1 MDPDAAEA
9 EWTRAAVM
17 TLKELHAATTLEEG
31 AVEKYYQMQ
40 GLEHPED
47 SGDPKKPNPEYV
59 EAAEKVKAM
68 ESVLAP
74 LVDVA
79 PEMFVAKPTVQA
91 YFKHEGA
98 CLFFETATPD
108 SGLPADDSK
117 WTLKFHGAAADA
129 PAPQDVPGL
138 IHRNVAKFNECLKQL
153 HGGAQAA
160 QSCLCIML
168 EEDEYT
174 LVAEQRRG
182 IRVDFVFALLYL
194 ADQLGVTTR
203 AAVKVVKLGLDVL
216 DKSTLG
222 AWLVMGEK
230 RQSISEAEAYALFRT
245 GMADLAAP
253 IPPEQP
259 VVSLDQAKKITEYL
273 VRTFFGHFT
282 LYQAVYQ
289 CDAEEVKLEKKMQ
302 LETSVIPLPTSKAKT
317 LEQVEQEAEELR
329 QADDEAGRRK
339 KRDQEADEMTAQ
351 LLADDPEAERIVQAI
366 VRKQQEAMRERF
378 DQHYSE
384 IETKIA
390 ELEVPA
396 DAGGKK

>member
-1 MDPDAAEA
+1 MGKDSRGMDPDAAEA

-160 QSCLCIML
+160 RSCLCIML

-302 LETSVIPLPTSKAKT
+302 LETLGNKLNQKHFLCTIVGPDSSYSPFEIHICWNVLNEDRMEPPIHTEYLRSGGATTLIFMVDGAKAVNSLVIRSPIPANMVVPPEST
-317 LEQVEQEAEELR
+317 
-329 QADDEAGRRK
+329 
-339 KRDQEADEMTAQ
+339 M
-351 LLADDPEAERIVQAI
+351 LL
-366 VRKQQEAMRERF
+366 
-378 DQHYSE
+378 
-384 IETKIA
+384 
-390 ELEVPA
+390 
-396 DAGGKK
+396 

>member
-1 MDPDAAEA
+1 MGKDSRGMDPDAAEA

-259 VVSLDQAKKITEYL
+259 VVSLDQAKQITEYL

-282 LYQAVYQ
+282 LYEAVYQ
-289 CDAEEVKLEKKMQ
+289 C
-302 LETSVIPLPTSKAKT
+302 
-317 LEQVEQEAEELR
+317 EAEELR

>member
-1 MDPDAAEA
+1 MGRRFRGRMDPDAAEA

-91 YFKHEGA
+91 YFKH
-98 CLFFETATPD
+98 
-108 SGLPADDSK
+108 
-117 WTLKFHGAAADA
+117 GAAADA

-194 ADQLGVTTR
+194 ADRLGVTTR

-259 VVSLDQAKKITEYL
+259 VVSLDQAKQITEYL
-273 VRTFFGHFT
+273 VRTFLDISLFT
-282 LYQAVYQ
+282 KQ
-289 CDAEEVKLEKKMQ
+289 C
-302 LETSVIPLPTSKAKT
+302 T
-317 LEQVEQEAEELR
+317 
-329 QADDEAGRRK
+329 
-339 KRDQEADEMTAQ
+339 
-351 LLADDPEAERIVQAI
+351 
-366 VRKQQEAMRERF
+366 
-378 DQHYSE
+378 
-384 IETKIA
+384 
-390 ELEVPA
+390 
-396 DAGGKK
+396 

>member
-1 MDPDAAEA
+1 
-9 EWTRAAVM
+9 
-17 TLKELHAATTLEEG
+17 
-31 AVEKYYQMQ
+31 
-40 GLEHPED
+40 
-47 SGDPKKPNPEYV
+47 
-59 EAAEKVKAM
+59 
-68 ESVLAP
+68 
-74 LVDVA
+74 
-79 PEMFVAKPTVQA
+79 
-91 YFKHEGA
+91 
-98 CLFFETATPD
+98 
-108 SGLPADDSK
+108 
-117 WTLKFHGAAADA
+117 
-129 PAPQDVPGL
+129 
-138 IHRNVAKFNECLKQL
+138 
-153 HGGAQAA
+153 
-160 QSCLCIML
+160 
-168 EEDEYT
+168 
-174 LVAEQRRG
+174 
-182 IRVDFVFALLYL
+182 
-194 ADQLGVTTR
+194 
-203 AAVKVVKLGLDVL
+203 
-216 DKSTLG
+216 
-222 AWLVMGEK
+222 MGEK

-259 VVSLDQAKKITEYL
+259 VVSLDQAKQITEYL